1 MFSPVMSTSLVRS
14 LTLAAAL
21 AALMT
26 GCVST
31 PPPEIITVETPVK
44 TPAPPVQRWLRWS
57 ETVSTMS
64 PSQLTDTLEGMAE
77 PGNAN
82 QFFYYGLLNQ
92 QSDNYDGWVAA
103 RDIFRELQEN
113 EALTRNQRRLAGLLE
128 RFNQSRINW
137 FHSRDELRIEYETL
151 EQQSTALQEQNT
163 LLEQKIQAI
172 TDVEATISTRKEE

>member
-1 MFSPVMSTSLVRS
+1 MFPPAMPKSLIRS
-14 LTLAAAL
+14 LAL
-21 AALMT
+21 ATALATIMA
-26 GCVST
+26 GCISA
-31 PPPEIITVETPVK
+31 PAPEIITVETPVK
-44 TPAPPVQRWLRWS
+44 TPAPPVQRWLRWQ

-92 QSDNYDGWVAA
+92 QSDTYDGWVAA

-113 EALTRNQRRLAGLLE
+113 EALTRGQRRLAGLLE

-137 FHSRDELRIEYETL
+137 FHSRDELRGEYESL
-151 EQQSTALQEQNT
+151 EQQMMELQEQNT